1 MKQLNLKGGEKMKT
15 SRKKLSV
22 LIDWLTIIFEETDAY
37 TVIRNYLDLPVE
49 AFEKDYRGIQ
59 YKEYDT
65 RYTFGQI
72 ILYAIEQQPDKQECY
87 LSLSGEGCRQFEKH
101 LGRKNQTWETFF
113 KTCFSYSDSAVRMTR
128 LDIAIDDK
136 NERPFFTIKDLY
148 QKVENELYKSI
159 SQTHS
164 YNESKF
170 TLNDGAK
177 TLYIGAQKSRVRF
190 RFYDKDKEQTIKK
203 KLPMDNLDS
212 WKRTEIQLRDEY
224 ATQMCYQ
231 IAFSQKSLGKLIFGF
246 LKENLTFY
254 TETGELFRPWQ
265 RFLGSVEPLKLTA
278 TTELTTLHDTQNWLE
293 TGGILAILKGFN
305 LLEEHNALG
314 NLQSVEQLL
323 PQALFSRS
331 FSQKLVAHVSMLD
344 RLDLVKK
351 IQDQTKKAEF

>member
-15 SRKKLSV
+15 SRKNLSV

-37 TVIRNYLDLPVE
+37 TVIRNYLDLPIE
-49 AFEKDYRGIQ
+49 AFEKDHRGIP

-72 ILYAIEQQPDKQECY
+72 VLYSIELQSDRHECY
-87 LSLSGEGCRQFEKH
+87 LTLSGEACRQVEKQ
-101 LGRKNQTWETFF
+101 LKRNNQTWELFF
-113 KTCFSYSDSAVRMTR
+113 KNCFSYSQSTVRMTR
-128 LDIAIDDK
+128 VDIAIDDK
-136 NERPFFTIKDLY
+136 NDRPFFTIKDLY
-148 QKVENELYKSI
+148 QKAENELYKSI

-170 TLNDGAK
+170 MLNDGAK

-190 RFYDKDKEQTIKK
+190 RFYDKDKEQAIKK
-203 KLPMDNLDS
+203 KLPMNNLAS

-231 IAFSQKSLGKLIFGF
+231 IAFSQRSLGKLIFGF
-246 LKENLTFY
+246 LKANLTFY

-278 TTELTTLHDTQNWLE
+278 ITELTTLYDTQHWLE
-293 TGGILAILKGFN
+293 TGGILAILKGFK

-331 FSQKLVAHVSMLD
+331 FSQKLVAHVSMLN
-344 RLDLVKK
+344 RIDLVKT

>member
-1 MKQLNLKGGEKMKT
+1 MKT
-15 SRKKLSV
+15 SRKNLSV

-37 TVIRNYLDLPVE
+37 TVIKNYIDLPLE
-49 AFEKDYRGIQ
+49 AFEKDHRGVQ

-72 ILYAIEQQPDKQECY
+72 ILYSIEQQSDKQECY
-87 LSLSGEGCRQFEKH
+87 LTLSGEGCRQLEKH
-101 LGRKNQTWETFF
+101 LERKNQTWETFLRN
-113 KTCFSYSDSAVRMTR
+113 CFSYSDAVVRMTR
-128 LDIAIDDK
+128 LDVAIDDK
-136 NERPFFTIKDLY
+136 NEVPFFTIKDLY

-190 RFYDKDKEQTIKK
+190 RFYDKDKEQAIKK
-203 KLPMDNLDS
+203 KLLMDNLKS
-212 WKRTEIQLRDEY
+212 WKRAEIQLRDEY

-231 IAFSQKSLGKLIFGF
+231 IAFSQKILGRLIFGF

-265 RFLGSVEPLKLTA
+265 RFLGSVEPLKLEA
-278 TTELTTLHDTQNWLE
+278 TTEITTLEDTQNWLE
-293 TGGILAILKGFN
+293 TGGILAILKGFK

-331 FSQKLVAHVSMLD
+331 FSQKLVAHVSMLN
-344 RLDLVKK
+344 RIDLVKM